1 MSKMCLD
8 NSAGGSSHMK
18 KTPEKTTKLIEIV
31 ANNQYL
37 YSSNRNPIN
46 SRTPKKK
53 GILEVKAFDALLA
66 QNKIL
71 SHQMNLISQQLSGM
85 QVSAVNTQNAFQE
98 TPYDMTGSSMQGI
111 FWLKLRDLSK
121 NLIQRLKRTADAV
134 GF

>member
-53 GILEVKAFDALLA
+53 GILEV
-66 QNKIL
+66 
-71 SHQMNLISQQLSGM
+71 
-85 QVSAVNTQNAFQE
+85 SAVNTQNAFQE